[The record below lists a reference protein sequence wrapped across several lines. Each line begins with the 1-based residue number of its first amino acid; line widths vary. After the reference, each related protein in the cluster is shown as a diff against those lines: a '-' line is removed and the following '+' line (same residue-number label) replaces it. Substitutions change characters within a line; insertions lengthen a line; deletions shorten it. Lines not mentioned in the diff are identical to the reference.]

1 MSPPTP
7 AAPNADT
14 PNPAASQGDD
24 LPQPVGSAPHA
35 DATGVAPTLRLSPRA
50 LTTLLLLTCLIPL
63 ITLSAY
69 ATFFGKARDAVL
81 DVDVVLGKEPVEAI
95 GGQGAI
101 LADVLVIE
109 NKTDHELP
117 NLTVDINGQYFLHR
131 QSPVRPR
138 ERLVFPQQIFAT
150 KSNQRWVPGRYPI
163 TEVNVTAKLPSGRR
177 GVKVIEYDRD
187 PVTAP

>member
-1 MSPPTP
+1 LENLNPS
-7 AAPNADT
+7 AAPG
-14 PNPAASQGDD
+14 GDMAQRVD
-24 LPQPVGSAPHA
+24 SAPQA
-35 DATGVAPTLRLSPRA
+35 DAAGVAPTLRLSPRA

-69 ATFFGKARDAVL
+69 ATFFGKARDA
-81 DVDVVLGKEPVEAI
+81 
-95 GGQGAI
+95 I

-131 QSPVRPR
+131 QSPVRPG

-163 TEVNVTAKLPSGRR
+163 TEINVTAKLPSGRR
-177 GVKVIEYDRD
+177 GVKVIEYDQ
-187 PVTAP
+187 APATSP